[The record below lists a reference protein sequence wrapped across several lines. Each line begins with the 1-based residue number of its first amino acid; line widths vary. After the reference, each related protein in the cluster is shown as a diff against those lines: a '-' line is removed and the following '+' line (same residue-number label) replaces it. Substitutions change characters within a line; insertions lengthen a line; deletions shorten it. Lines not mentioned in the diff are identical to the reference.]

1 MKIIQRQSEDII
13 KTLLSGERIIKS
25 VDPLAETICL
35 FLYYHTFLPR
45 SKDQIKMCD
54 ASQMDFLNYH
64 NLGSIIEMIF
74 LVLRLAGTT
83 AIVGNSPFTDF
94 TL

>member
-1 MKIIQRQSEDII
+1 
-13 KTLLSGERIIKS
+13 
-25 VDPLAETICL
+25 
-35 FLYYHTFLPR
+35 
-45 SKDQIKMCD
+45 MCD

-74 LVLRLAGTT
+74 LVPHLAGTT
-83 AIVGNSPFTDF
+83 AITGNSPFTDF